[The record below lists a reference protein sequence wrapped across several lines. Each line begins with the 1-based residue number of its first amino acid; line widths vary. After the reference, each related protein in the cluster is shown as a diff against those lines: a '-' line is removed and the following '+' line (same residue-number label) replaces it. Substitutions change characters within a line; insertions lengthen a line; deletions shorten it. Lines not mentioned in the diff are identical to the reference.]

1 MPRPTPPA
9 ARITPSALFDGLN
22 DRQLEAVA
30 APDGALLVI
39 AGPGS
44 GKTRVIC
51 TRVAHLVRDRSVDPR
66 SIAALTF
73 TRKAAG
79 EMKERVHALLDPS
92 DTRAVW
98 ISTFHRLCGA
108 ILRED
113 GQAIGIPAHYRIIDG
128 ADRIALMRDCMFE
141 QRVDSRVTRTKPLLH
156 EISVLKNTMHAVTD
170 PRHYGDGEDAQIKSR
185 LAGMYQSALRAR
197 NALDF
202 DDMLLAAV
210 RLLHDMPDVRKRWA
224 ERFPYILIDEY
235 QDTNLPQY
243 ILLRKLAEG
252 HNNVFAVGDPDQAIY
267 GWRGAELQ
275 NILSFHQDFPEARRI
290 DLELS
295 YRSTG
300 RILDAAAALIAAN
313 RLRLQRRL
321 RCANPPGRPVTAH
334 RVADA
339 AAEAAYAVERARARI
354 LRDGGTV
361 AVLYRTNAQSRA
373 LESAFKHAGIPYRLA
388 SGESFYER
396 PEILDVLCC
405 LQVSSDPADD
415 DAALARF
422 LDLPPLPRIG
432 RATLDRITGHA
443 AGDRRASFWERLQAA
458 AEAGI
463 LPHNKIA
470 NIRER
475 ILLIEH
481 LRPLVSRLPFHD
493 LVDTVLHETRYRT
506 ALAASGDVDV
516 HERLDNIAELVSDA
530 HLFETRRRQTLA
542 PQDCPAL
549 LGAFIAHCR
558 SMTAATDPLASRDAR
573 VTLSTLHGAKGLE
586 FDTVV
591 ITGFDADRLP
601 HRRTVKAADDA
612 SQALEE
618 ERRLAYVGMT
628 RARLELVLTI
638 PATSGHG
645 EDRRATAPSP
655 FIKDI
660 PPDLLQ
666 ATSAAPAPAAIGLPS
681 VALSGDALTEWDMRS
696 E

>member
-1 MPRPTPPA
+1 MR
-9 ARITPSALFDGLN
+9 
-22 DRQLEAVA
+22 
-30 APDGALLVI
+30 
-39 AGPGS
+39 GS
-44 GKTRVIC
+44 
-51 TRVAHLVRDRSVDPR
+51 
-66 SIAALTF
+66 
-73 TRKAAG
+73 
-79 EMKERVHALLDPS
+79 
-92 DTRAVW
+92 
-98 ISTFHRLCGA
+98 
-108 ILRED
+108 LR
-113 GQAIGIPAHYRIIDG
+113 QAIGIPAHYRIIDG

-422 LDLPPLPRIG
+422 LDLPPLPR
-432 RATLDRITGHA
+432 
-443 AGDRRASFWERLQAA
+443 RRH
-458 AEAGI
+458 G
-463 LPHNKIA
+463 K
-470 NIRER
+470 
-475 ILLIEH
+475 
-481 LRPLVSRLPFHD
+481 
-493 LVDTVLHETRYRT
+493 
-506 ALAASGDVDV
+506 SGV
-516 HERLDNIAELVSDA
+516 RN
-530 HLFETRRRQTLA
+530 Q
-542 PQDCPAL
+542 
-549 LGAFIAHCR
+549 R
-558 SMTAATDPLASRDAR
+558 S
-573 VTLSTLHGAKGLE
+573 G
-586 FDTVV
+586 
-591 ITGFDADRLP
+591 
-601 HRRTVKAADDA
+601 
-612 SQALEE
+612 
-618 ERRLAYVGMT
+618 
-628 RARLELVLTI
+628 
-638 PATSGHG
+638 
-645 EDRRATAPSP
+645 
-655 FIKDI
+655 
-660 PPDLLQ
+660 
-666 ATSAAPAPAAIGLPS
+666 
-681 VALSGDALTEWDMRS
+681 
-696 E
+696 